1 MKTLLYAT
9 DCNPNT
15 EEALKYAHRLS
26 RVLKA
31 SFHVL
36 HVYDLRSF
44 TTANVRSRG
53 VLEKNYFLDQL
64 EVLKQYC
71 KEQLKNELGAMDAEF
86 HAVKSTNIS
95 KAILKTAQD
104 IKADLV
110 IVGVKSTKSLRG
122 FFTGNIAKNLMD
134 KLKSPLLILPDDY
147 YLHDIS
153 TVLYATDFEPTDVF
167 ALKRVAKLVESYRA
181 LIKVF
186 HIPLKTE
193 VNVENKMEVFKEE
206 VMKKIDYPE
215 IIFSI
220 EYADDVESG
229 IHNSIQEEI
238 PEMLVMMEREQP
250 SFFDRLFCKD
260 TVETIEGKI
269 SIPLLVFNKKSILE
283 MYGQD
288 SNDTLKEQTMN

>member
-9 DCNPNT
+9 DCTPT
-15 EEALKYAHRLS
+15 TSAALKYAHRLS
-26 RVLKA
+26 RVLNAKL
-31 SFHVL
+31 HVL
-36 HVYDLRSF
+36 HIYDLQPF

-53 VLEKNYFLDQL
+53 ILEKNYFLDQL
-64 EVLKQYC
+64 EVLQRYC
-71 KEQLKNELGAMDAEF
+71 KNQLKNELGALDAEF
-86 HAVKSTNIS
+86 HVVKSTNIS
-95 KAILKTAQD
+95 KAILKTAQE

-110 IVGVKSTKSLRG
+110 MVGVKSTKSLRG
-122 FFTGNIAKNLMD
+122 FFTGNIAENLMD

-147 YLHDIS
+147 HLHDIS

-167 ALKRVAKLVESYRA
+167 ALKRVTNLVESYGA

-193 VNVENKMEVFKEE
+193 VNVDEKMEIFKEE
-206 VMKKIDYPE
+206 VLKRIDYPE

-229 IHNSIQEEI
+229 IHNSIKEEI

-269 SIPLLVFNKKSILE
+269 SIPLLVFNKKSIVD
-283 MYGQD
+283 MYAQD
-288 SNDTLKEQTMN
+288 SNDALKEQIIS